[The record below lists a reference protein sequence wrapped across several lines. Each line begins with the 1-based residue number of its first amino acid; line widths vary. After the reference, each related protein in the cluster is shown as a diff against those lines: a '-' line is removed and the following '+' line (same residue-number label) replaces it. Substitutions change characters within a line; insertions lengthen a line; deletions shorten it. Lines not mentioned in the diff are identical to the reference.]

1 MNGGQQLGRVK
12 CERSGVGW
20 PGRALV
26 GGVPEAEVGSG
37 EESRCEPAAS
47 HWPSALDFFGAVF
60 ISGEDMGRLLAG
72 LVPGLSLL
80 VSCNHLT
87 WVAGP

>member
-1 MNGGQQLGRVK
+1 MEGGQQLGRVK
-12 CERSGVGW
+12 CKRWGAGW
-20 PGRALV
+20 PGRALG
-26 GGVPEAEVGSG
+26 GGVPEAEVG
-37 EESRCEPAAS
+37 PDAS